1 MATFRIDTPDGKS
14 FEITGD
20 HTPSEQE
27 LSQMFGNQMPEQKDN
42 ALDTAAGALS
52 SFSRGATLGL
62 GDKAG
67 GLINAIGS
75 YLPDRAI
82 EAITGNK
89 MPTFADR
96 YNEIVQDAD
105 KKREDFANA
114 HPVANF
120 GLEAAGNIAGAGT
133 ALYKGAGK
141 LGLKGLK
148 ALAASGA
155 TEGGIQA
162 ASDTD
167 NLGDLPQN
175 VALGTAIG
183 GAMPIAMNYA
193 LKPAARLVQPL
204 TKGNVPDKQIIYDK
218 SYPANKAV
226 VNRNDT
232 TGEINVVT
240 GMKDRGLN
248 KELRGSGVRTG
259 SPYAVDSN
267 ATKPA
272 VVRFSAFRTSYKD
285 NIAPNAEKVNN
296 SFGVKSFVDALADKD
311 KSRKMRNAVMAGADE
326 LAEKARV
333 LQDAIVRREAGM
345 YDEGLEN
352 LVKTD
357 SFKRAEAKYNEF
369 MTKNGNNSIS
379 TQKVNEFYGQHPVAQ
394 GMIDEMRV
402 VDPRAFDG
410 VKRGSL
416 KEFDLLK
423 QALRTEAGQNITVGA
438 SRKGALK
445 RAENALKALMD
456 KEFKGFKDVNTNFA
470 DARTGQEIFESKL
483 KKGLNA
489 VGGAT
494 SSPFWTGISSPL
506 TAAGVVGGVVNPLPV
521 ILAGAG
527 LSGKALMRAYRRNL
541 GRDIANGV
549 IKTSANVNPLISL
562 SSGNALGD
570 EIARRIDIMNKGEK
584 NAL

>member
-1 MATFRIDTPDGKS
+1 M
-14 FEITGD
+14 
-20 HTPSEQE
+20 
-27 LSQMFGNQMPEQKDN
+27 
-42 ALDTAAGALS
+42 
-52 SFSRGATLGL
+52 
-62 GDKAG
+62 
-67 GLINAIGS
+67 
-75 YLPDRAI
+75 
-82 EAITGNK
+82 
-89 MPTFADR
+89 
-96 YNEIVQDAD
+96 
-105 KKREDFANA
+105 
-114 HPVANF
+114 
-120 GLEAAGNIAGAGT
+120 
-133 ALYKGAGK
+133 
-141 LGLKGLK
+141 
-148 ALAASGA
+148 
-155 TEGGIQA
+155 
-162 ASDTD
+162 
-167 NLGDLPQN
+167 
-175 VALGTAIG
+175 
-183 GAMPIAMNYA
+183 
-193 LKPAARLVQPL
+193 
-204 TKGNVPDKQIIYDK
+204 
-218 SYPANKAV
+218 
-226 VNRNDT
+226 
-232 TGEINVVT
+232 VT